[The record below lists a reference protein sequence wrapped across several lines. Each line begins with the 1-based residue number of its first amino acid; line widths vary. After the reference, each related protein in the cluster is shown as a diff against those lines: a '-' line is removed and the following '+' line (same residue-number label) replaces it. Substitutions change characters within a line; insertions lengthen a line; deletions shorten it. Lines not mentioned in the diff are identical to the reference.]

1 MAIGPEICGGAWLRV
16 CQVRIE
22 GQQQRRAFLDEAYPG
37 VPVAVYAAFVPFGL
51 AEPAFQVKVVLGQVG
66 LLTPN
71 KQPGG
76 KARHHLAHVVPDR
89 VGTALELRLQRLKLR
104 LSLRARATVRIE
116 GGLDGLH
123 LSHLVAHVLL
133 GGLHAAQ
140 PPVDVAGQTG
150 ESVLSSPPFCASTFR
165 WSEACTS
172 VKASAMRNPGGCRG
186 PP

>member
-1 MAIGPEICGGAWLRV
+1 MLHVGIK
-16 CQVRIE
+16 
-22 GQQQRRAFLDEAYPG
+22 GQQQCRAFVDDADPR
-37 VPVAVYAAFVPFGL
+37 VSVAVNTAFVAFGL
-51 AEPAFQVKVVLGQVG
+51 SKPSFQVQVVPRQIRILASD
-66 LLTPN
+66 
-71 KQPGG
+71 KQARS

-150 ESVLSSPPFCASTFR
+150 ESVLSSSPFWASRFR
-165 WSEACTS
+165 WSDARTS
-172 VKASAMRNPGGCRG
+172 PRASAMRMPGGWSG